1 MDNDQRYQTSA
12 HIIVLSPSSSSEEY
26 RRSRQQGQQAH
37 HRHALIW
44 GTLRRRF
51 WFLYS
56 SAKTWNLDPAS
67 KALTKTVRFYIYG
80 PGLVSQSTF
89 EDEYFRE
96 MLQAY
101 YEAAGGVPSWP

>member
-1 MDNDQRYQTSA
+1 MEFAISPLSA
-12 HIIVLSPSSSSEEY
+12 LFTPPPWSVGS
-26 RRSRQQGQQAH
+26 
-37 HRHALIW
+37 ALE
-44 GTLRRRF
+44 
-51 WFLYS
+51 
-56 SAKTWNLDPAS
+56 
-67 KALTKTVRFYIYG
+67 RFYIYG